1 MKIGQELRQAAVS
14 VLMRYMK
21 EIGVQYPELL
31 NALTVPHF
39 KAVDTG
45 VHPKLMADWN
55 RKGLLL
61 VGDHQKNKRHL
72 FTLPQ
77 FTWIK
82 LVEVMRAYGFS
93 SELILDLRSA
103 MTERNG
109 MDVESFMN
117 DPMIMDAI
125 AQMMPPEHVERVRL
139 ALAQPEVRKQLLKHL
154 PIDAAS
160 LTFLD
165 AMVLFVLAVRR
176 PMAILLDHT
185 GFGAIF
191 SPVMLEEDIR
201 MSEFYE
207 TLARTHVSISIT
219 EAVAASLTVA
229 PIEKISGTMQFVT
242 EHEAQILKA
251 MKEDNVSS
259 VEVRFNADGLPERLD
274 ITRTVK
280 VSADQ
285 RLMEMI
291 LSKGYQDIT
300 LKTQHGKVVYCENTR
315 KVKLK

>member
-1 MKIGQELRQAAVS
+1 MEIREELRQAAVN
-14 VLMRYMK
+14 VLMKYMK
-21 EIGVQYPELL
+21 DVGIHYPELM

-103 MTERNG
+103 MTEQNG
-109 MDVESFMN
+109 MDVESFLS

-125 AQMMPPEHVERVRL
+125 ADMMPPEFVERVRL

-154 PIDAAS
+154 PLDAAS
-160 LTFLD
+160 MTLLD
-165 AMVLFVLAVRR
+165 AMVLFVIAVRK

-191 SPVMLEEDIR
+191 SPVMMEENIR
-201 MSEFYE
+201 MDEFYE

-219 EAVAASLTVA
+219 EAVAASLAVA
-229 PIEKISGTMQFVT
+229 PIEKITGNMQFVT
-242 EHEAQILKA
+242 DQEAQVLKA
-251 MKEDNVSS
+251 MKEDNVASI
-259 VEVRFNADGLPERLD
+259 EVRFDVNGQPELLEV
-274 ITRTVK
+274 TRKVK
-280 VSADQ
+280 VTGDQ

-291 LSKGYQDIT
+291 LSKGYHDIT
-300 LKTQHGKVVYCENTR
+300 VKTQHGKVVYCENTR
-315 KVKLK
+315 KMKL